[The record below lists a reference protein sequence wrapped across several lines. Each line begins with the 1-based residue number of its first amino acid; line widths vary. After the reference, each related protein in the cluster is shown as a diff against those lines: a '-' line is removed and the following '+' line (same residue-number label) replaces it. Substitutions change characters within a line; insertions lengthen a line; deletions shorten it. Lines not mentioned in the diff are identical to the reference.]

1 MSRYGIIFKV
11 IVYCLI
17 ALLFVLT
24 IAYSIAS
31 PLLSDMIK
39 AIRDTGWQEHLDEIT
54 QGFINGDMGLSESVN
69 EFGNSLSAIIVIF
82 RDNSGALVK
91 SIVVFVVF
99 AIVALYI
106 LNLANIAYSDVINHY
121 MNSKFR
127 FGFTSNFIYNLK
139 KSALYSLLHLLTK
152 VPLVLIATAVTFFA
166 AYGIM
171 RSSAPILALPVAYT
185 LGILLYSTINVLFM
199 GWVPA
204 IVVDGVS
211 VPKALQ
217 SGFEVIGKHF
227 GYSFMNSFMSIFL
240 SGLFVFLC
248 STATF
253 GAGLLIAIPT
263 AVMFRKILELVLYYS
278 AKQYKFYTND
288 TTVVEGKLNS

>member
-17 ALLFVLT
+17 ALLFLLT

-31 PLLSDMIK
+31 PILADMIK
-39 AIRDTGWQEHLDEIT
+39 AIRDTGWHERLNDIS
-54 QGFINGDMGLSESVN
+54 QGFFNGNVGLNDAVN

-82 RDNSGALVK
+82 RNNTGALVK

-99 AIVALYI
+99 AVVALYI

-152 VPLVLIATAVTFFA
+152 TPLVLIATAATFFT
-166 AYGIM
+166 AYGLM
-171 RSSAPILALPVAYT
+171 RSSISILALPIAYT
-185 LGILLYSTINVLFM
+185 LGILLYSIINVLFM

-204 IVVDGVS
+204 IVVDGEK

-248 STATF
+248 ATATF

-288 TTVVEGKLNS
+288 TNVVEGKLNS